1 MPWFKRKVEFK
12 VVKSA
17 EQPAEQENRNASQT
31 PPVIPLPPPQEPKSR
46 DEQEIESLK
55 QRWLKALTEYAYGRF
70 SGKTVVL
77 QRRAY
82 YKHVVLETSQG
93 PGLKSEV
100 FVGLNENMAPCIVKV
115 DYTFGPMGLLDVKVQ
130 EQPIDVEKAKAVGLT
145 PEEALRILEAM
156 EKMELSW

>member
-1 MPWFKRKVEFK
+1 MPLFKRKAEFK
-12 VVKSA
+12 VVKS
-17 EQPAEQENRNASQT
+17 EQPMKQAQS
-31 PPVIPLPPPQEPKSR
+31 PPPIPMPPAPEPKSL
-46 DEQEIESLK
+46 EETELESLK
-55 QRWLKALTEYAYGRF
+55 QRWIKALKEYAYGRF

-77 QRRAY
+77 QGRVY

-100 FVGLNENMAPCIVKV
+100 FIGLNENMAPCIVKV

-130 EQPIDVEKAKAVGLT
+130 EQPIDMEKAKAAGLT